1 MIKTRP
7 YLLNI
12 DPFLIQYMLIEEDII
27 YLLTQLL
34 PDQEPETRHFRDLG
48 ENRILLVFKKKKKD

>member
-34 PDQEPETRHFRDLG
+34 PDHEPETRHFRDRGKPNTTGL
-48 ENRILLVFKKKKKD
+48 